1 MACGG
6 CAKARAAR
14 LAAAQEAG
22 TNRSAP
28 VRQTA
33 ASASTTQANQL
44 RQPAGRTQTFSLV
57 LPTGKSIPFGSKLE
71 AEAENVRR
79 GYVGQVR
86 KI

>member
-6 CAKARAAR
+6 CAAARKAREEAAK
-14 LAAAQEAG
+14 AAG

-33 ASASTTQANQL
+33 SSTQANQL
-44 RQPAGRTQTFSLV
+44 SARTPVGRTQTFALD
-57 LPTGKSIPFGSKLE
+57 LPTGKSLGFGSKLE